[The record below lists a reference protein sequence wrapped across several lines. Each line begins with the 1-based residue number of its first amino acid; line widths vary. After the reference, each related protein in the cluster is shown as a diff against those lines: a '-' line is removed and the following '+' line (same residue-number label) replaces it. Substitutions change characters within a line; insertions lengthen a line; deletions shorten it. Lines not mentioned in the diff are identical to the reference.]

1 MKVFKKLIFILYFF
15 SSLVYSQDSKS
26 IRDTILKY
34 QFTNPSKAI
43 DFGVEFTNK
52 TYDAKPTQL
61 IQQTYGLIGEILLN
75 VGLDDL
81 ALEYFNQSIKQYQ
94 ALPDS
99 EKKFPTINYPPWII
113 LNIGNIYLQNRDL
126 DKAYQKYNQ
135 AIDLFE
141 KIKDNNIKFIGLN
154 TCYSN
159 IGLIE
164 DLKGNLD
171 KTDSI
176 YFQVYQK
183 RITKPKHEDIL
194 YSLSQLL
201 SVEIRKNEL
210 SVAQNRLKEID
221 NYYVGLS
228 SDLRD
233 KKGSLIRRNYGYSYL
248 VFGAYYQ
255 SIKEYD
261 KAIDYLT
268 KSKKILYDFPDEL
281 TSLGSRFAE
290 CYLGL
295 NNLKMAEQVAKQN
308 LQIKNLNKK
317 EKKYN
322 YKVLENIYK
331 KKKLD
336 AEIIKIKD
344 SLILLSSSSFSSAL
358 VNKLGKLEINLNLAE
373 SKRLINDNKLKSNRQ
388 LFVVIIMLT
397 ILLLGYLTLK
407 ANYNLQ
413 LEKTQRLELSN
424 QYFKNEVEKKNREL
438 TSKVNFISQR
448 NEYLKSLKRK
458 ISSNSKAENL
468 TLFNVNK
475 QLDLVLNSENAYA
488 EFDKM
493 FVNVYPEFY
502 IELNKKFT
510 LSKTDLRLA
519 AYIKMNHSNDEIAR
533 ISGVSKRT
541 VETQRY
547 RISKKINLSP
557 EQDLNSFISSF

>member
-1 MKVFKKLIFILYFF
+1 MFKKLIFLLYFF
-15 SSLVYSQDSKS
+15 SSLVYSQDGKS

-52 TYDAKPTQL
+52 MYDAEPTQL
-61 IQQTYGLIGEILLN
+61 IQQTYGLIGEILQN

-126 DKAYQKYNQ
+126 DKAYQKYSQ

-141 KIKDNNIKFIGLN
+141 KIKDNDIKFIGLN
-154 TCYSN
+154 TSYSN

-183 RITKPKHEDIL
+183 RMTRPKHEDIL

-210 SVAQNRLKEID
+210 SVAQSRLKEID
-221 NYYVGLS
+221 TYYVGLS

-268 KSKKILYDFPDEL
+268 KSKEIMYDFPDEL

-295 NNLKMAEQVAKQN
+295 NDLKMAEQLAKQN

-322 YKVLENIYK
+322 YKVLENVYK

-373 SKRLINDNKLKSNRQ
+373 SKRLINENKLKSNRQ
-388 LFVVIIMLT
+388 LFAVIIMLT
-397 ILLLGYLTLK
+397 ILLLGFLTLK

-413 LEKTQRLELSN
+413 LEKTQRLELLN

-458 ISSNSKAENL
+458 ITSNSKSENL
-468 TLFNVNK
+468 TLFNINK
-475 QLDLVLNSENAYA
+475 QLDLVLNSENAYS

-502 IELNKKFT
+502 IELNKRFK

-547 RISKKINLSP
+547 RISKKLNLSP
-557 EQDLNSFISSF
+557 EQDLNSFIITL

>member
-1 MKVFKKLIFILYFF
+1 VFKKLIFLLYFF
-15 SSLVYSQDSKS
+15 SSLVYSQDGKS

-52 TYDAKPTQL
+52 MYDVEPTQL
-61 IQQTYGLIGEILLN
+61 IQQTYGLIGEILQN

-99 EKKFPTINYPPWII
+99 EKKFPSINYPPWII

-126 DKAYQKYNQ
+126 DKAYQKYSQ

-141 KIKDNNIKFIGLN
+141 KIKDNDIKFIGLN
-154 TCYSN
+154 TSYSN

-183 RITKPKHEDIL
+183 RMTRPKHEDIL

-210 SVAQNRLKEID
+210 SVAQSRLKEID
-221 NYYVGLS
+221 TYYVGLS

-268 KSKKILYDFPDEL
+268 KSKEIMYDFPDEL

-295 NNLKMAEQVAKQN
+295 NDLTMAELVAKQN

-322 YKVLENIYK
+322 YKVLENVYK

-373 SKRLINDNKLKSNRQ
+373 SKRLINENKLKSNRQ
-388 LFVVIIMLT
+388 LFTVIIMLT
-397 ILLLGYLTLK
+397 ILLLGFLTLK
-407 ANYNLQ
+407 SNYNLQ
-413 LEKTQRLELSN
+413 LEKTQRLELLN

-475 QLDLVLNSENAYA
+475 QLDLVLNSENVYS

-502 IELNKKFT
+502 IELNKRFK

-519 AYIKMNHSNDEIAR
+519 AYIKMNHSNNEIAR

-547 RISKKINLSP
+547 RISKKLNLSP
-557 EQDLNSFISSF
+557 EQDLNSFIINF

>member
-1 MKVFKKLIFILYFF
+1 MFKKLIFLLYFF
-15 SSLVYSQDSKS
+15 SSLVYSQDGKS

-52 TYDAKPTQL
+52 MYDAEPTQL
-61 IQQTYGLIGEILLN
+61 IQQTYGLIGEILQN

-126 DKAYQKYNQ
+126 DKAYQKYSQ

-141 KIKDNNIKFIGLN
+141 KIKDNDIKFIGLN
-154 TCYSN
+154 TSYSN

-183 RITKPKHEDIL
+183 RMTRPKHEDIL

-210 SVAQNRLKEID
+210 SVAQSRLKEID
-221 NYYVGLS
+221 TYYVGLS

-268 KSKKILYDFPDEL
+268 KSKKIMYDFPDEL

-295 NNLKMAEQVAKQN
+295 NDLNMAEQVAKQN

-322 YKVLENIYK
+322 YKVLENVYK

-344 SLILLSSSSFSSAL
+344 SLILLSSSSFPSAL
-358 VNKLGKLEINLNLAE
+358 ANKLGKLEINLNLAE
-373 SKRLINDNKLKSNRQ
+373 SKRLINENKLKSNRQ
-388 LFVVIIMLT
+388 LFAVIIMLT
-397 ILLLGYLTLK
+397 ILLLGFLTLK

-413 LEKTQRLELSN
+413 LEKTQRLELLN

-458 ISSNSKAENL
+458 ISSNSKSENL
-468 TLFNVNK
+468 TLFNINK
-475 QLDLVLNSENAYA
+475 QLDLVLNSENAYS

-502 IELNKKFT
+502 IELNKRFK

-547 RISKKINLSP
+547 RISKKLNLSP
-557 EQDLNSFISSF
+557 EQDLNSFIITL

>member
-1 MKVFKKLIFILYFF
+1 MFKKLIFLLYFF
-15 SSLVYSQDSKS
+15 SSLVYSQDGKS

-52 TYDAKPTQL
+52 MYDAEPTQL
-61 IQQTYGLIGEILLN
+61 IQQTYGLIGEILQN

-126 DKAYQKYNQ
+126 DKAYQKYSQ

-141 KIKDNNIKFIGLN
+141 KIKDNDIKFIGLN
-154 TCYSN
+154 TSYSN

-183 RITKPKHEDIL
+183 RMTRPKHEDIL

-210 SVAQNRLKEID
+210 SVAQSRLKEID
-221 NYYVGLS
+221 TYYVGLS

-268 KSKKILYDFPDEL
+268 KSKKIMYDFPDEL

-295 NNLKMAEQVAKQN
+295 NDLKMAEQVAKQN

-322 YKVLENIYK
+322 YKVLENVYK

-358 VNKLGKLEINLNLAE
+358 ANKLGKLEINLNLAE
-373 SKRLINDNKLKSNRQ
+373 SKRLINENKLKSNRQ
-388 LFVVIIMLT
+388 LFAVIIMLT
-397 ILLLGYLTLK
+397 ILLLGFLTLK

-413 LEKTQRLELSN
+413 LEKTQRLELLN

-458 ISSNSKAENL
+458 ISSNSKSENL
-468 TLFNVNK
+468 TLFNINK
-475 QLDLVLNSENAYA
+475 QLDLVLNSENAYS

-502 IELNKKFT
+502 IELNKRFK

-547 RISKKINLSP
+547 RISKKLNLSP
-557 EQDLNSFISSF
+557 EQDLNSFIITL

>member
-1 MKVFKKLIFILYFF
+1 MFKKLIFLLYFF
-15 SSLVYSQDSKS
+15 SSLVYSQDGIS

-52 TYDAKPTQL
+52 MYDVEPTQL
-61 IQQTYGLIGEILLN
+61 IQQTYGLIGEILQN

-99 EKKFPTINYPPWII
+99 EKKFPSINYPPWII

-126 DKAYQKYNQ
+126 DKAYQKYSQ

-141 KIKDNNIKFIGLN
+141 KIKDNDIKFIGLN
-154 TCYSN
+154 TSYSN

-183 RITKPKHEDIL
+183 RMTRPKHEDIL

-210 SVAQNRLKEID
+210 SVAQSRLKEID
-221 NYYVGLS
+221 TYYVGLS

-268 KSKKILYDFPDEL
+268 KSKEIMYDFPDEL

-295 NNLKMAEQVAKQN
+295 NDLTMAEQVAKQN

-322 YKVLENIYK
+322 YKVLENVYK

-373 SKRLINDNKLKSNRQ
+373 SKRLINENKLKSNRQ
-388 LFVVIIMLT
+388 LFTVIIMLT
-397 ILLLGYLTLK
+397 ILLLGFLTLK
-407 ANYNLQ
+407 SNYNLQ
-413 LEKTQRLELSN
+413 LEKTQRLELLN

-475 QLDLVLNSENAYA
+475 QLDLVLNSENVYS

-502 IELNKKFT
+502 IELNKRFK

-519 AYIKMNHSNDEIAR
+519 AYIKMNHSNNEIAR

-547 RISKKINLSP
+547 RISKKLNLSP
-557 EQDLNSFISSF
+557 EQDLNSFIINF

>member
-1 MKVFKKLIFILYFF
+1 VFKKLIFLLYFF
-15 SSLVYSQDSKS
+15 SSLVYSQDGKS

-52 TYDAKPTQL
+52 MYDVEPTQL
-61 IQQTYGLIGEILLN
+61 IQQTYGLIGEILQN

-99 EKKFPTINYPPWII
+99 EKKFPSINYPPWII

-126 DKAYQKYNQ
+126 DKAYQKYSQ

-141 KIKDNNIKFIGLN
+141 KIKDNDIKFIGLN
-154 TCYSN
+154 TSYSN

-183 RITKPKHEDIL
+183 RMTRPKHEDIL

-210 SVAQNRLKEID
+210 SVAQSRLKEID
-221 NYYVGLS
+221 TYYVGLS

-268 KSKKILYDFPDEL
+268 KSKEIMYDFPDEL

-295 NNLKMAEQVAKQN
+295 NDLTMAEQVAKQN

-373 SKRLINDNKLKSNRQ
+373 SKRLINENKIKSNRQ
-388 LFVVIIMLT
+388 LFTVIIMLT
-397 ILLLGYLTLK
+397 ILLLGFLTLK
-407 ANYNLQ
+407 SNYNLQ
-413 LEKTQRLELSN
+413 LEKTQRLELLN

-475 QLDLVLNSENAYA
+475 QLDLVLNSENVYS

-502 IELNKKFT
+502 IELNKRFK

-519 AYIKMNHSNDEIAR
+519 AYIKMNHSNNEIAR

-547 RISKKINLSP
+547 RISKKLNLSP
-557 EQDLNSFISSF
+557 EQDLNSFIINF

>member
-1 MKVFKKLIFILYFF
+1 MFKKLIFLLYFF
-15 SSLVYSQDSKS
+15 SSLVYSQDGKS

-52 TYDAKPTQL
+52 MYDAEPTQL
-61 IQQTYGLIGEILLN
+61 IQQTYGLIGEILQN

-126 DKAYQKYNQ
+126 DKAYQKYSQ

-141 KIKDNNIKFIGLN
+141 KIKDNDIKFIGLN
-154 TCYSN
+154 TSYSN

-183 RITKPKHEDIL
+183 RMTRPKHEDIL

-210 SVAQNRLKEID
+210 SVAQSRLKEID
-221 NYYVGLS
+221 TYYVGLS

-268 KSKKILYDFPDEL
+268 KSKKIMYDFPDEL

-295 NNLKMAEQVAKQN
+295 NDLNMAEQVAKQN

-322 YKVLENIYK
+322 YKVLENVYK

-358 VNKLGKLEINLNLAE
+358 ANKLGKLEINLNLAE
-373 SKRLINDNKLKSNRQ
+373 SKRLINENKLKSNRQ
-388 LFVVIIMLT
+388 LFAVIIMLT
-397 ILLLGYLTLK
+397 IILLGFLTLK

-413 LEKTQRLELSN
+413 LEKTQRLELLN

-458 ISSNSKAENL
+458 ISSNSKPENL
-468 TLFNVNK
+468 TLFNINK
-475 QLDLVLNSENAYA
+475 QLDLVLNSENVYS

-502 IELNKKFT
+502 IELNKRFK

-547 RISKKINLSP
+547 RISKKLNLSP
-557 EQDLNSFISSF
+557 EQDLNSFIITL

>member
-1 MKVFKKLIFILYFF
+1 MFKKLIFLLYFF
-15 SSLVYSQDSKS
+15 SSLVYSQDGKS

-52 TYDAKPTQL
+52 MYDAEPTQL
-61 IQQTYGLIGEILLN
+61 IQQTYGLIGEILQN

-99 EKKFPTINYPPWII
+99 EKKFPSINYPPWII

-126 DKAYQKYNQ
+126 DKAYQKYSQ

-141 KIKDNNIKFIGLN
+141 KIKDNDIKFIGLN
-154 TCYSN
+154 TSYSN

-183 RITKPKHEDIL
+183 RMTRPKHEDIL

-210 SVAQNRLKEID
+210 SVAQSRLKEID
-221 NYYVGLS
+221 TYYVGLS

-268 KSKKILYDFPDEL
+268 KSKEIMYDFPDEL

-295 NNLKMAEQVAKQN
+295 NDLKMAEQLAKQN

-322 YKVLENIYK
+322 YKVLENVYK

-358 VNKLGKLEINLNLAE
+358 ANKLGKLEINLNLAE
-373 SKRLINDNKLKSNRQ
+373 SKRLINENKLKSNRQ
-388 LFVVIIMLT
+388 LFAVIIMLT
-397 ILLLGYLTLK
+397 ILLLGFLTLK

-413 LEKTQRLELSN
+413 LEKTQRLELLN

-458 ISSNSKAENL
+458 ISSNSKAEDLN
-468 TLFNVNK
+468 LFNVNK
-475 QLDLVLNSENAYA
+475 QLDLVLNSENAYS

-502 IELNKKFT
+502 IELNKRFK

-547 RISKKINLSP
+547 RISKKLNLSP
-557 EQDLNSFISSF
+557 EQDLNSFIITL

>member
-1 MKVFKKLIFILYFF
+1 MFKKLIFLLYFF
-15 SSLVYSQDSKS
+15 SSLVYSQDGKS

-52 TYDAKPTQL
+52 MYDAEPTQL
-61 IQQTYGLIGEILLN
+61 IQQTYGLIGEILQN

-99 EKKFPTINYPPWII
+99 EKKFPSINYPPWII

-126 DKAYQKYNQ
+126 DKAYQKYSQ

-141 KIKDNNIKFIGLN
+141 KIKDNDIKFIGLN
-154 TCYSN
+154 TSYSN

-183 RITKPKHEDIL
+183 RMTRPKHEDIL

-210 SVAQNRLKEID
+210 SVAQSRLKEID
-221 NYYVGLS
+221 TYYVGLS

-268 KSKKILYDFPDEL
+268 KSKKIMYDFPDEL

-295 NNLKMAEQVAKQN
+295 NDLNMAEQVAKQN

-322 YKVLENIYK
+322 YKVLENVYK

-358 VNKLGKLEINLNLAE
+358 ANKLGKLEINLNLAE
-373 SKRLINDNKLKSNRQ
+373 SKRLINENKLKSNMQ
-388 LFVVIIMLT
+388 LFAVIIMLT
-397 ILLLGYLTLK
+397 ILLLGFLTLK

-413 LEKTQRLELSN
+413 LEKTQRLELLN

-458 ISSNSKAENL
+458 ISSNSKSENL
-468 TLFNVNK
+468 TLFNINK
-475 QLDLVLNSENAYA
+475 QLDLVLNSENAYS

-502 IELNKKFT
+502 IELNKRFK

-547 RISKKINLSP
+547 RISKKLNLSP
-557 EQDLNSFISSF
+557 EQDLNSFIITL

>member
-1 MKVFKKLIFILYFF
+1 MFKKLIFLLYFF
-15 SSLVYSQDSKS
+15 SSLVYSQDGKS

-52 TYDAKPTQL
+52 MYDAEPTQL
-61 IQQTYGLIGEILLN
+61 IQQTYGLIGEILQN

-126 DKAYQKYNQ
+126 DKAYQKYSQ

-141 KIKDNNIKFIGLN
+141 KIKDNDIKFIGLN
-154 TCYSN
+154 TSYSN

-183 RITKPKHEDIL
+183 RMTRPKHEDIL

-210 SVAQNRLKEID
+210 SVAQSRLKEID
-221 NYYVGLS
+221 TYYVGLS

-268 KSKKILYDFPDEL
+268 KSKKIMYDFPDEL

-295 NNLKMAEQVAKQN
+295 NDLNMAEQVAKQN

-322 YKVLENIYK
+322 YKVLENVYK

-358 VNKLGKLEINLNLAE
+358 ANKLGKLEINLNLAE
-373 SKRLINDNKLKSNRQ
+373 SKRLINENKLKSNMQ
-388 LFVVIIMLT
+388 LFAVIIMLT
-397 ILLLGYLTLK
+397 ILLLGFLTLK

-413 LEKTQRLELSN
+413 LEKTQRLELLN

-458 ISSNSKAENL
+458 ISSNSKSENL
-468 TLFNVNK
+468 TLFNINK
-475 QLDLVLNSENAYA
+475 QLDLVLNSENAYS

-502 IELNKKFT
+502 IELNKRFK

-547 RISKKINLSP
+547 RISKKLNLSP
-557 EQDLNSFISSF
+557 EQDLNSFIITF

>member
-1 MKVFKKLIFILYFF
+1 MFKKIIFLLYFF
-15 SSLVYSQDSKS
+15 SSLVYSQDGKS

-52 TYDAKPTQL
+52 MYDAEPTQL
-61 IQQTYGLIGEILLN
+61 IQQTYGLIGEILQN

-126 DKAYQKYNQ
+126 DKAYQKYSQ

-141 KIKDNNIKFIGLN
+141 KIKDNDIKFIGLN
-154 TCYSN
+154 TSYSN

-183 RITKPKHEDIL
+183 RMTRPKHEDIL

-210 SVAQNRLKEID
+210 SVAQSRLKEID
-221 NYYVGLS
+221 TYYVGLS

-268 KSKKILYDFPDEL
+268 KSKEILYDFPDEL

-295 NNLKMAEQVAKQN
+295 NDLKMAEQVAKQN

-322 YKVLENIYK
+322 YKVLENVYK

-358 VNKLGKLEINLNLAE
+358 ANKLGKLEINLNLAE
-373 SKRLINDNKLKSNRQ
+373 SKRLINENKLKSNRQ
-388 LFVVIIMLT
+388 LFAVIIMLT
-397 ILLLGYLTLK
+397 ILLLGFLTLK

-413 LEKTQRLELSN
+413 LEKTQRLELLN

-458 ISSNSKAENL
+458 ISSNSKSENL
-468 TLFNVNK
+468 TLFNINK
-475 QLDLVLNSENAYA
+475 QLDLVLNSENAYS

-502 IELNKKFT
+502 IELNKRFK

-547 RISKKINLSP
+547 RISKKLNLSP
-557 EQDLNSFISSF
+557 EQDLNSFIITL

>member
-1 MKVFKKLIFILYFF
+1 MFKKLIFLLYFF
-15 SSLVYSQDSKS
+15 SSLVYSQDGKS

-52 TYDAKPTQL
+52 MYDAEPTQL
-61 IQQTYGLIGEILLN
+61 IQQTYGLIGEILQN

-99 EKKFPTINYPPWII
+99 EKKFPSINYPPWII

-126 DKAYQKYNQ
+126 DKAYQKYSQ

-141 KIKDNNIKFIGLN
+141 KIKDNDIKFIGLN
-154 TCYSN
+154 TSYSN

-183 RITKPKHEDIL
+183 RMTRPKHEDIL

-210 SVAQNRLKEID
+210 SVAQSRLKEID
-221 NYYVGLS
+221 TYYVGLS

-268 KSKKILYDFPDEL
+268 KSKKIMYDFPDEL

-295 NNLKMAEQVAKQN
+295 NDLNMAEQVAKQN

-322 YKVLENIYK
+322 YKVLENVYK

-358 VNKLGKLEINLNLAE
+358 ANKLGKLEINLNLAE
-373 SKRLINDNKLKSNRQ
+373 SKRLINENKLKSNMQ
-388 LFVVIIMLT
+388 LFAVIIMLT
-397 ILLLGYLTLK
+397 ILLLGFLTLK

-413 LEKTQRLELSN
+413 LEKTQRLELLN

-458 ISSNSKAENL
+458 ISSNSKAEDLN
-468 TLFNVNK
+468 LFNVNK
-475 QLDLVLNSENAYA
+475 QLDLVLNSENAYS

-502 IELNKKFT
+502 IELNKRFK

-547 RISKKINLSP
+547 RISKKLNLSP
-557 EQDLNSFISSF
+557 EQDLNSFIITL

>member
-1 MKVFKKLIFILYFF
+1 MFKKLIFILYFF

-43 DFGVEFTNK
+43 DFGVEFTDK
-52 TYDAKPTQL
+52 MYDAKPTQL

-141 KIKDNNIKFIGLN
+141 KIKDDNIKFIGLN
-154 TCYSN
+154 TSYSN

-183 RITKPKHEDIL
+183 RITRPKHEDIL

-221 NYYVGLS
+221 TYYVGLS

-322 YKVLENIYK
+322 YKVLENVYK

-358 VNKLGKLEINLNLAE
+358 VNKLGKLEISLNLAE
-373 SKRLINDNKLKSNRQ
+373 SKRLINENKLKSNRQ

-413 LEKTQRLELSN
+413 LEKTRRLELSN

-502 IELNKKFT
+502 IELNKRFK

-557 EQDLNSFISSF
+557 EQDLNSFISTF

>member
-1 MKVFKKLIFILYFF
+1 VFKKLIFLLYFF
-15 SSLVYSQDSKS
+15 SSLVYSQDGKS

-52 TYDAKPTQL
+52 MYDVEPTQL
-61 IQQTYGLIGEILLN
+61 IQQTYGLIGEILQN

-99 EKKFPTINYPPWII
+99 EKKFPSINYPPWII

-126 DKAYQKYNQ
+126 DKAYQKYSQ

-141 KIKDNNIKFIGLN
+141 KIKDNDIKFIGLN
-154 TCYSN
+154 TSYSN

-183 RITKPKHEDIL
+183 RITRPKHEDIL

-210 SVAQNRLKEID
+210 SVAQSRLKEID
-221 NYYVGLS
+221 TYYVGLS

-268 KSKKILYDFPDEL
+268 KSKEIMYDFPDEL

-295 NNLKMAEQVAKQN
+295 NDLTMAEQVAKQN

-373 SKRLINDNKLKSNRQ
+373 SKRLINENKIKSNRQ
-388 LFVVIIMLT
+388 LFTVIIMLT
-397 ILLLGYLTLK
+397 ILLLGFLTLK
-407 ANYNLQ
+407 SNYNLQ
-413 LEKTQRLELSN
+413 LEKTQRLELLN

-475 QLDLVLNSENAYA
+475 QLDLVLNSENVYS

-502 IELNKKFT
+502 IELNKRFK

-519 AYIKMNHSNDEIAR
+519 AYIKMNHSNNEIAR

-547 RISKKINLSP
+547 RISKKLNLSP
-557 EQDLNSFISSF
+557 EQDLNSFIINF

>member
-1 MKVFKKLIFILYFF
+1 MFKKLIFLLYFF
-15 SSLVYSQDSKS
+15 SSLVYSQDGKS

-52 TYDAKPTQL
+52 MYDAEPTQL
-61 IQQTYGLIGEILLN
+61 IQQTYGLIGEILQN

-126 DKAYQKYNQ
+126 DKAYQKYSQ

-141 KIKDNNIKFIGLN
+141 KIKDNDIKFIGLN
-154 TCYSN
+154 TSYSN

-183 RITKPKHEDIL
+183 RMTRPKHEDIL

-210 SVAQNRLKEID
+210 SVAQSRLKEID
-221 NYYVGLS
+221 TYYVGLS

-268 KSKKILYDFPDEL
+268 KSKKIMFDFPDEL

-295 NNLKMAEQVAKQN
+295 NDLKMAEQLAKQN

-322 YKVLENIYK
+322 YKVLENVYK

-358 VNKLGKLEINLNLAE
+358 ANKLGKLEINLNLAE
-373 SKRLINDNKLKSNRQ
+373 SKRLINENKLKSNMQ
-388 LFVVIIMLT
+388 LFAVIIMLT
-397 ILLLGYLTLK
+397 ILLLGFLTLK

-413 LEKTQRLELSN
+413 LEKTQRLELLN

-458 ISSNSKAENL
+458 ISSNSKSENL
-468 TLFNVNK
+468 TLFNINK
-475 QLDLVLNSENAYA
+475 QLDLVLNSENAYS

-502 IELNKKFT
+502 IELNKRFK

-547 RISKKINLSP
+547 RISKKLNLSP
-557 EQDLNSFISSF
+557 EQDLNSFIITL

>member
-1 MKVFKKLIFILYFF
+1 MFKKLIFLLYFF
-15 SSLVYSQDSKS
+15 SSLVYSQDGKS

-52 TYDAKPTQL
+52 MYDAEPTQL
-61 IQQTYGLIGEILLN
+61 IQQTYGLIGEILQN

-126 DKAYQKYNQ
+126 DKAYQKYSQ

-141 KIKDNNIKFIGLN
+141 KIKDNDIKFIGLN
-154 TCYSN
+154 TSYSN

-183 RITKPKHEDIL
+183 RMTRPKHEDIL

-210 SVAQNRLKEID
+210 SVAQSRLKEID
-221 NYYVGLS
+221 TYYVGLS

-268 KSKKILYDFPDEL
+268 KSKKIMYDFPDEL

-295 NNLKMAEQVAKQN
+295 NDLKMAEQVAKQN

-322 YKVLENIYK
+322 YKVLENVYK

-358 VNKLGKLEINLNLAE
+358 ANKLGKLEINLNLAE
-373 SKRLINDNKLKSNRQ
+373 SKRLINENKLKSNRQ
-388 LFVVIIMLT
+388 LFAVIIMLT
-397 ILLLGYLTLK
+397 IILLGFLTLK

-413 LEKTQRLELSN
+413 LEKTQRLELLN

-458 ISSNSKAENL
+458 ISSNSKSENL
-468 TLFNVNK
+468 TLFNINK
-475 QLDLVLNSENAYA
+475 QLDLVLNSENAYS

-502 IELNKKFT
+502 IELNKRFK

-547 RISKKINLSP
+547 RISKKLNLSP
-557 EQDLNSFISSF
+557 EQDLNSFIITL

>member
-1 MKVFKKLIFILYFF
+1 MFKKLIFLLYFF
-15 SSLVYSQDSKS
+15 SSLVYSQDGKS

-52 TYDAKPTQL
+52 MYDAEPTQL
-61 IQQTYGLIGEILLN
+61 IQQTYGLIGEILQN

-126 DKAYQKYNQ
+126 DKAYQKYSQ

-141 KIKDNNIKFIGLN
+141 KIKDNDIKFIGLN
-154 TCYSN
+154 TSYSN

-183 RITKPKHEDIL
+183 RMTRPKHEDIL

-210 SVAQNRLKEID
+210 SVAQSRLKEID
-221 NYYVGLS
+221 TYYVGLS

-248 VFGAYYQ
+248 VFGAYCQ

-268 KSKKILYDFPDEL
+268 KSKKIMYDFPDEL

-295 NNLKMAEQVAKQN
+295 NDLNMAEQVAKQN

-322 YKVLENIYK
+322 YKVLENVYK

-358 VNKLGKLEINLNLAE
+358 ANKLGKLEINLNLAE
-373 SKRLINDNKLKSNRQ
+373 SKRLINENKLKSNRQ
-388 LFVVIIMLT
+388 LFAVIIMLT
-397 ILLLGYLTLK
+397 ILLLGFLTLK

-413 LEKTQRLELSN
+413 LEKTQRLELLN

-458 ISSNSKAENL
+458 ISSNSKSENL
-468 TLFNVNK
+468 TLFNINK
-475 QLDLVLNSENAYA
+475 QLDLVLNSENAYS

-502 IELNKKFT
+502 IELNKRFK

-547 RISKKINLSP
+547 RISKKLNLSP
-557 EQDLNSFISSF
+557 EQDLNSFIITL

>member
-1 MKVFKKLIFILYFF
+1 VFKKLIFLLYFF
-15 SSLVYSQDSKS
+15 SSLVYSQDGKS

-52 TYDAKPTQL
+52 MYDAEPTQL
-61 IQQTYGLIGEILLN
+61 IQQTYGLIGEILQN

-99 EKKFPTINYPPWII
+99 EKKFPSINYPPWII

-126 DKAYQKYNQ
+126 DKAYQKYSQ

-141 KIKDNNIKFIGLN
+141 KIKDNDIKFIGLN
-154 TCYSN
+154 TSYSN

-183 RITKPKHEDIL
+183 RMTRPKHEDIL

-210 SVAQNRLKEID
+210 SVAQSRLKEID
-221 NYYVGLS
+221 TYYVGLS

-268 KSKKILYDFPDEL
+268 KSKEIMYDFPDEL

-295 NNLKMAEQVAKQN
+295 NDLKMAEQVAKQN

-322 YKVLENIYK
+322 YKVLENVYK

-358 VNKLGKLEINLNLAE
+358 ANKLGKLEINLNLAE
-373 SKRLINDNKLKSNRQ
+373 SKRLINENKLKSNMQ
-388 LFVVIIMLT
+388 LFAVIIMLT
-397 ILLLGYLTLK
+397 ILLLGFLTLK

-413 LEKTQRLELSN
+413 LEKTQRLELLN

-458 ISSNSKAENL
+458 ISSNSKAEDLN
-468 TLFNVNK
+468 LFNVNK
-475 QLDLVLNSENAYA
+475 QLDLVLNSENAYS

-502 IELNKKFT
+502 IELNKRFK

-547 RISKKINLSP
+547 RISKKLNLSP
-557 EQDLNSFISSF
+557 EQDLNSFIITL